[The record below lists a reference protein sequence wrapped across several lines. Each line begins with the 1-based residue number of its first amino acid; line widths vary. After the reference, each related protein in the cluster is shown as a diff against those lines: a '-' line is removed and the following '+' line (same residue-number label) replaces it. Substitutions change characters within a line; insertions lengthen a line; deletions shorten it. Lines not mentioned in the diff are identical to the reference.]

1 MCFEVY
7 SQTGNVGGVLLS
19 RHGNNLLYS
28 NTHTT
33 NEDTQKVVKIE
44 SGQSYEL
51 VNHDGDL
58 ITINFESAL
67 GAGDGFSDEVILA
80 MMIHRAQEKLKSN
93 HNENDSLALRSL
105 KMAFDCI
112 VGGVS
117 PALVEG

>member
-1 MCFEVY
+1 MCFEIY

-28 NTHTT
+28 NTHAV

-67 GAGDGFSDEVILA
+67 GVGDGFSDELILA
-80 MMIHRAQEKLKSN
+80 MMIHRTQAKLEVN
-93 HNENDSLALRSL
+93 DNEHDSLALRSL

-117 PALVEG
+117 PALIEG